1 MEGGG
6 VTVSFCD
13 TPVVS
18 GEAKAFSQGA
28 DRIAVNVTA
37 KLDFYF
43 SLDCN
48 HRRMCCS
55 LPPVLMCV

>member
-6 VTVSFCD
+6 ATVSFCD

-18 GEAKAFSQGA
+18 GEAKAFIQRA
-28 DRIAVNVTA
+28 DWIAANVTA

-43 SLDCN
+43 LSTAVARGCAAVCHL
-48 HRRMCCS
+48 S
-55 LPPVLMCV
+55 